1 VQEALTNA
9 LKHAPGSPVRVR
21 LARQCSEVEIEVRNG
36 RAASAALAA
45 VPSGHGLVG
54 LRERVSLFGGA
65 LDAGPTSD
73 GGFVLAA
80 TLPVEEQ
87 TT

>member
-1 VQEALTNA
+1 
-9 LKHAPGSPVRVR
+9 
-21 LARQCSEVEIEVRNG
+21 
-36 RAASAALAA
+36 
-45 VPSGHGLVG
+45 
-54 LRERVSLFGGA
+54 VSLFGGA
-65 LDAGPTSD
+65 LDADPTSD